1 MFPGAVAQLQ
11 VVELMVPLCC
21 TKCEEKVKKA
31 LLEMEGEPQLLHLKI
46 NHQEMIYERFSE
58 TVFSNLYTTYLQT

>member
-1 MFPGAVAQLQ
+1 MQIIVQTLQLCDNVSGAVAQLQ

-46 NHQEMIYERFSE
+46 NHQKMRN
-58 TVFSNLYTTYLQT
+58 VL